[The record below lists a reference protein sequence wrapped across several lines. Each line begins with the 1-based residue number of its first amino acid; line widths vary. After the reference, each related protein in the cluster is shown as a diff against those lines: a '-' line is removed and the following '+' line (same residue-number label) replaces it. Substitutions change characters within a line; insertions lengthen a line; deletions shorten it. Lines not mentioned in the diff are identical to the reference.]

1 MGRCGRAA
9 PACPRPAHSDL
20 RLPATGP
27 TFKAAPPPDPCV
39 EPLVLP
45 PLPGRPQVR
54 VVEVLATGGSG
65 GAQEHLYSLLS
76 RLDRS
81 RFEPSVVLLSPGPT
95 TRKIARLGV
104 FVLVLDEPDDATAVG
119 ALAAYMAGI
128 RPDVIHNHMY
138 RAELVGTRA
147 ATGLAEVGL
156 PRPYVVSTVHSSR
169 VRSAE
174 DRAQLRLLTPKMD
187 QLIAVGRPNRSPG
200 GADLQRSRP

>member
-1 MGRCGRAA
+1 M
-9 PACPRPAHSDL
+9 
-20 RLPATGP
+20 
-27 TFKAAPPPDPCV
+27 
-39 EPLVLP
+39 LP

-119 ALAAYMAGI
+119 ALAAYI
-128 RPDVIHNHMY
+128 RF
-138 RAELVGTRA
+138 AEALRRLDRPLVARP
-147 ATGLAEVGL
+147 VG
-156 PRPYVVSTVHSSR
+156 
-169 VRSAE
+169 
-174 DRAQLRLLTPKMD
+174 
-187 QLIAVGRPNRSPG
+187 
-200 GADLQRSRP
+200 